1 MTGSGTLD
9 EDERQRRMMRIDP
22 FQRMFMGGMEQI
34 STPTIFDT
42 AGTSSIPV
50 DNKSSHLDV
59 ARTTKLPTTT
69 ATTAPVIPNGAIC
82 FICLE
87 GDDEDDTTTIN
98 TTSTLLLL
106 LLLESNWYGTVPVV
120 ATRLAFYT
128 CHVWSSMLNK
138 SVNRPLLNRPFRRHG
153 DHVQT

>member
-1 MTGSGTLD
+1 
-9 EDERQRRMMRIDP
+9 
-22 FQRMFMGGMEQI
+22 
-34 STPTIFDT
+34 
-42 AGTSSIPV
+42 
-50 DNKSSHLDV
+50 V

-120 ATRLAFYT
+120 ATRLALYT
-128 CHVWSSMLNK
+128 CQVWSSMLNK
-138 SVNRPLLNRPFRRHG
+138 SVNRPLLNRPFRRRG